1 MNAGLLGT
9 NEAADYLGLSPATLR
24 WRRHANRGPKSF
36 VVGRLVK
43 YRQVE
48 LDRYLEACEA
58 ATARGGVL

>member
-24 WRRHANRGPKSF
+24 WLRHANRGPKSF

-48 LDRYLEACEA
+48 LDRYLE
-58 ATARGGVL
+58 